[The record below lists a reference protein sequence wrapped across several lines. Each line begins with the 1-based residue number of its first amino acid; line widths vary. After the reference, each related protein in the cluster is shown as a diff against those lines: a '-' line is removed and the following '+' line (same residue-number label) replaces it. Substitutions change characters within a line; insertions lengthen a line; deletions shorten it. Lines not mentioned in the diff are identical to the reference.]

1 MADERKYREEEVKE
15 IFDLAASRAELGR
28 PPVPDEGGLTLTELQ
43 EVGLEVGMEPRRIA
57 EAVLALDARREV
69 LPRRTYMGVPIS
81 VGRVM
86 DLPRA
91 LTDREWE
98 VLVGELRE
106 TFGARGKVMSRGGV
120 REWANGNLHAFLEPT
135 EIGHRLRLT
144 TLKGGAMGL
153 ITVGGTGLAL
163 GLILLTLLLTT
174 GVSPVRLELVTMLL
188 VGVGGGALASNVLSL
203 PRWARER
210 EGQMEYIAGRVRAL
224 VGERS
229 QGDESAT

>member
-15 IFDLAASRAELGR
+15 IFDLAASSDELGR
-28 PPVPDEGGLTLTELQ
+28 PSVSDEGGLTLTELQ

-57 EAVLALDARREV
+57 EAALVLDTRREV
-69 LPRRTYMGVPIS
+69 TPRRTYMGVPIS
-81 VGRVM
+81 VGRVI

-91 LTDREWE
+91 LTDREWK

-106 TFGARGKVMSRGGV
+106 TFGARGKVMLHGGV
-120 REWANGNLHAFLEPT
+120 REWANGNLHAILEPT
-135 EIGHRLRLT
+135 ETGHRLRLT

-153 ITVGGTGLAL
+153 ITVGGAGLAL

-174 GVSPVRLELVTMLL
+174 GVSPVRLELFTMLL
-188 VGVGGGALASNVLSL
+188 VGIGGGALASNVLSL

-224 VGERS
+224 VGEWS
-229 QGDESAT
+229 QGDESGT